1 MEISTCNDH
10 FVHALFTPASTV
22 HTSRLLCVC
31 LIAHYCC
38 VSLASPCTQLPHP
51 TSSVDGLLRAPV
63 ASRLLAMC
71 MTLVPSRSRPPQYV
85 HASSRAAIAS
95 SNANHMNEK
104 RSS

>member
-1 MEISTCNDH
+1 MTILSMLCSRPPP
-10 FVHALFTPASTV
+10 LCTPPV
-22 HTSRLLCVC
+22 YCVC
-31 LIAHYCC
+31 VPHRALLLC

-104 RSS
+104 RSG